1 MLNIKVNTWKWDP
14 AETILFSPELIT
26 RCTGQV
32 SATVY
37 CKHTNWSLL
46 QEGLGIETGSV
57 RHQQLCHMHLKQQ
70 QQQQWKQFVLMV
82 PETFVCAW
90 GSYLF
95 PVVFSLPDPS
105 TLQHEE
111 AAIHLNLWG
120 PHEPPPPAAALQPA
134 RSHLL
139 LRCVAATTEKGI
151 DCFPPVLRIYCLHA
165 KKIMWNSY

>member
-1 MLNIKVNTWKWDP
+1 MDW
-14 AETILFSPELIT
+14 
-26 RCTGQV
+26 QV

-46 QEGLGIETGSV
+46 QKGLGIETGSV
-57 RHQQLCHMHLKQQ
+57 RHQQLRHMHLKQQ
-70 QQQQWKQFVLMV
+70 QQQQWKQIVLMV

-90 GSYLF
+90 ASYLF

-139 LRCVAATTEKGI
+139 LWCVAATIEKGI
-151 DCFPPVLRIYCLHA
+151 EMFFPPVLRIYCLVWISHYFFA
-165 KKIMWNSY
+165 CKVAIYVPKNVI

>member
-70 QQQQWKQFVLMV
+70 QQWKQFVLMV

-120 PHEPPPPAAALQPA
+120 PHEPSPPAVALQPA

-151 DCFPPVLRIYCLHA
+151 EIVFPQCSGFTVCRQ
-165 KKIMWNSY
+165 KK